1 MHTYWLLSL
10 FNPSTSSLHCSH
22 QTALSWHTLYPLIL
36 HEIKCVPACVRS
48 CMSLCV
54 CLCVCMC
61 VFALPRPAS
70 CQCVA
75 LNPAKAKPNYRR
87 TATDLAGM
95 LTITEEAAG
104 RGSLGKVTAGR
115 ELHKSGPQG
124 QGRGGTLFQDRLLSL
139 FIIVEVSARRGNLQ
153 LTACIGANGWKLS
166 KPPPHPCTP
175 TQVNHLFC
183 VLPSTECPK
192 HLIK

>member
-1 MHTYWLLSL
+1 MSVC
-10 FNPSTSSLHCSH
+10 N
-22 QTALSWHTLYPLIL
+22 
-36 HEIKCVPACVRS
+36 RS
-48 CMSLCV
+48 CVSLCV
-54 CLCVCMC
+54 CLCV
-61 VFALPRPAS
+61 FALAWPAS

-124 QGRGGTLFQDRLLSL
+124 QGRGGYSISGSGALIIYHSRSL
-139 FIIVEVSARRGNLQ
+139 GKKRQPTIDYTHGN
-153 LTACIGANGWKLS
+153 KLAQTERHP
-166 KPPPHPCTP
+166 KPPPRPKSLP
-175 TQVNHLFC
+175 PRSFM
-183 VLPSTECPK
+183 LPSTSCIQTVLHTVAFPSFICTNIASTVAITN
-192 HLIK
+192 LSPTM

>member
-1 MHTYWLLSL
+1 MSV
-10 FNPSTSSLHCSH
+10 CS
-22 QTALSWHTLYPLIL
+22 
-36 HEIKCVPACVRS
+36 RS
-48 CMSLCV
+48 CVSLCVHACV
-54 CLCVCMC
+54 CLCV
-61 VFALPRPAS
+61 FALAWPAS

-124 QGRGGTLFQDRLLSL
+124 QGRGGGYSISGSGAL
-139 FIIVEVSARRGNLQ
+139 IIYHSRS
-153 LTACIGANGWKLS
+153 LS
-166 KPPPHPCTP
+166 KKRQPTIDYMQQIGTNRANPRLTRSLPPES
-175 TQVNHLFC
+175 FM
-183 VLPSTECPK
+183 LPSTSCVQTVLQNHAFLSFLCTNIGLTVAITNLSPTM
-192 HLIK
+192 